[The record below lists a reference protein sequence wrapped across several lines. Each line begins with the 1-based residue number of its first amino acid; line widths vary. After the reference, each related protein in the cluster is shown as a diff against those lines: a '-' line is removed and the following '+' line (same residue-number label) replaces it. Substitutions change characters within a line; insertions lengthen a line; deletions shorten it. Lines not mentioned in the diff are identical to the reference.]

1 VTDVSTI
8 LIELMAL
15 QMYTCQTSNV
25 YSALD
30 YILAK
35 LFKMHALKK
44 KSPTVPGGV
53 GRGRP
58 DFPATQ
64 EAKAGRSK
72 VLGQPALQREFN
84 TSLGNLVR
92 HCLKTKNRKKAGAGV
107 YW

>member
-1 VTDVSTI
+1 MTDVSTI

-53 GRGRP
+53 GRSIIS
-58 DFPATQ
+58 ATKKV
-64 EAKAGRSK
+64 KAEGSQQ
-72 VLGQPALQREFN
+72 VL
-84 TSLGNLVR
+84 
-92 HCLKTKNRKKAGAGV
+92 
-107 YW
+107 